1 MRIGI
6 SLSLGLA
13 GWLYAQQVK
22 LDTLQVK
29 SSVVCQT
36 CRRTIIKGLSTQK
49 GIRRVEVDLPAQI
62 ITIVYRPDRTTPH
75 AIRQAIQNLGYD
87 ADTLPRNPA
96 AYERLPACCKLD
108 KPH

>member
-1 MRIGI
+1 MRTLIG
-6 SLSLGLA
+6 LYLGLA
-13 GWLYAQQVK
+13 IWMYGQQVE

-49 GIRRVEVDLPAQI
+49 GIRQVEVDIPTQI
-62 ITIVYRPDRTTPH
+62 VTIVYRPDRTTPH
-75 AIRQAIQNLGYD
+75 AIRQAIQKLGYD
-87 ADTLPRNPA
+87 ADTLPRDPA
-96 AYERLPACCKLD
+96 AHERLPACCKSD